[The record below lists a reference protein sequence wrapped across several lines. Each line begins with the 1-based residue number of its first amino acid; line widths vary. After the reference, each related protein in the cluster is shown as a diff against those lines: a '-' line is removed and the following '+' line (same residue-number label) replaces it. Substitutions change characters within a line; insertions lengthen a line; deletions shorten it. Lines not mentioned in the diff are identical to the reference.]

1 MIEQRICI
9 VGLGLMGGSLALALR
24 PYCAHLTA
32 VDTNPRTVRRARRH
46 LDHITTDF
54 AEGIAKADLVIFA
67 TPVRTVMTLIEQ
79 LPAIR
84 PDGCMVFDLG
94 STKTDICQQM
104 EALPE
109 VFTAMGGHPMCG
121 KETSGFESATAALF
135 RKQTFILCRTSRTT
149 EQMADLAYEIVT
161 TIGAMPIYLD
171 SREHDGIVALV
182 SHLPYLVSATLM
194 GQASAGAEA
203 SDYVWPISSSGLRS
217 TTRLAG
223 SDPRMMLDILL
234 TNRPVVLAAVAE
246 YERRIGEV
254 KALLETADRREM
266 QQWLE
271 RKQLERQIY
280 VMQKNKL
287 ETDY

>member
-24 PYCAHLTA
+24 PYCSYLTA
-32 VDTNPRTVRRARRH
+32 VDTNPRTIRRARRH
-46 LDHITTDF
+46 LDHITDDF
-54 AEGIAKADLVIFA
+54 AEGVADADLVIFA
-67 TPVRTVMTLIEQ
+67 TPVRTVMHLIAK
-79 LPAIR
+79 LPEVR

-94 STKTDICQQM
+94 STKTDICQHM

-109 VFTAMGGHPMCG
+109 VFQAMGGHPMCG

-135 RKQTFILCRTSRTT
+135 RKQTFILCRNSRTT
-149 EQMADLAYEIVT
+149 EAMADLAYEIVT

-171 SREHDGIVALV
+171 PSEHDGIVALV

-194 GQASAGAEA
+194 GQASAGAEE

-246 YERRIGEV
+246 YERRVGEV
-254 KALLETADRREM
+254 RALLETADRQEIQR
-266 QQWLE
+266 WLE
-271 RKQLERQIY
+271 KQQLGRQVYI
-280 VMQKNKL
+280 MQKNKL